1 MTLLCYVQLNQ
12 EEIQISRHGHIK
24 VLLLLL
30 HNPLLLLKAPPLPG
44 EVKGH
49 IDILGVG
56 AGWPAALGL
65 ELVPGLGDEGG
76 HGPLHDPLGEPL
88 VEDGPHLGPVPGL
101 GPAPVAPGSAAGH
114 DGQGQQGALSAGV
127 GSAGS
132 ASSASAG
139 VSPQQPR
146 DGADAAPQQGA

>member
-1 MTLLCYVQLNQ
+1 M
-12 EEIQISRHGHIK
+12 
-24 VLLLLL
+24 
-30 HNPLLLLKAPPLPG
+30 PPLPG

-49 IDILGVG
+49 IDILGVL
-56 AGWPAALGL
+56 AGWLAALCL

-88 VEDGPHLGPVPGL
+88 VEDGPHLAPVPGL
-101 GPAPVAPGSAAGH
+101 GPAPVAPSSAAGH
-114 DGQGQQGALSAGV
+114 DGQGQQGALACAS
-127 GSAGS
+127 SAGS
-132 ASSASAG
+132 ARASAG

>member
-1 MTLLCYVQLNQ
+1 MSFTLLCTVKSRRN
-12 EEIQISRHGHIK
+12 ISRHGHIK

-49 IDILGVG
+49 IDILGVL
-56 AGWPAALGL
+56 AGWLAALCL

-88 VEDGPHLGPVPGL
+88 VEDGPHLAPVPGL
-101 GPAPVAPGSAAGH
+101 GPAPVAPSSAAGH
-114 DGQGQQGALSAGV
+114 DGQGQQGALGA
-127 GSAGS
+127 AS
-132 ASSASAG
+132 ASSAGASAG

>member
-1 MTLLCYVQLNQ
+1 MSFTLLCTVKSRRN
-12 EEIQISRHGHIK
+12 ISRHGHIK
-24 VLLLLL
+24 VLLLL
-30 HNPLLLLKAPPLPG
+30 HNPLLLLKVPPLPG

-49 IDILGVG
+49 IDILGVL
-56 AGWPAALGL
+56 AGWLAALCL

-88 VEDGPHLGPVPGL
+88 VEDGPHLAPVPGL
-101 GPAPVAPGSAAGH
+101 GPAPVAPSSAAGH
-114 DGQGQQGALSAGV
+114 DGQGQQGALSAASA
-127 GSAGS
+127 SAGS
-132 ASSASAG
+132 AGASAG